1 MDLRGFEYYFYSKDP
16 MVGNITCAV
25 VISTLVAITIF
36 FCCVFIRLADD
47 DEPVPLGDISLG
59 IRNRSTRQRRQTSVR
74 HRHQTVVTY
83 GRPQIERN
91 SV

>member
-25 VISTLVAITIF
+25 VISTLLAITIC

-59 IRNRSTRQRRQTSVR
+59 IRNRSTRHRRQTSAR
-74 HRHQTVVTY
+74 HRRQTVVTY
-83 GRPQIERN
+83 VRPEIERN